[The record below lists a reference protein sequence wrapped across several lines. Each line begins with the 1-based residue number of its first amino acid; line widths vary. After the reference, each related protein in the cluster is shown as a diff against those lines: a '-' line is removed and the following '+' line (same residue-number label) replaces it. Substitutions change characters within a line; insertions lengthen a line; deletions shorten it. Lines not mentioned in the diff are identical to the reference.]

1 MTVYIIQRV
10 ERKIKMT
17 QEKLN
22 EVLKE
27 HAKWLRTRFSSKQ
40 EGHWAD
46 LSWANLRGADL
57 SGADLRGAD
66 LSGADLSG
74 ANLRGADLRG
84 ADLRGPNLSGADL
97 RWADLSG
104 ADLRG
109 ADLRGADLRWADLSG
124 ADLRGADLSG
134 AKAIPHVPIV
144 CPTHG
149 EFIGWKKARAFN
161 GRPVLVQLR
170 IPEQAKRTSATGRKC
185 RCDKA
190 IVVGIEYMDGSTCK
204 KAYSSYDSK
213 FEYERGKEVSVPDF
227 CEDRFQEC
235 AAGIHFFV
243 DKQEAID
250 YEI

>member
-1 MTVYIIQRV
+1 MTVYIIQRM

-22 EVLKE
+22 EVLEE
-27 HAKWLRTRFSSKQ
+27 HAKWLRTRFTGNP
-40 EGHWAD
+40 EG
-46 LSWANLRGADL
+46 SRADL
-57 SGADLRGAD
+57 SGADLRGAYLSGAYLRGAY

-74 ANLRGADLRG
+74 AY
-84 ADLRGPNLSGADL
+84 
-97 RWADLSG
+97 
-104 ADLRG
+104 
-109 ADLRGADLRWADLSG
+109 
-124 ADLRGADLSG
+124 LSG
-134 AKAIPHVPIV
+134 AKAVPHVPIV

-161 GRPVLVQLR
+161 GRPVIVQLC

-190 IVVGIEYMDGSTCK
+190 VVVDIKHMDGSTCE

-213 FEYERGKEVSVPDF
+213 FEYERGKEVSAPDF

>member
-1 MTVYIIQRV
+1 
-10 ERKIKMT
+10 MT

-22 EVLKE
+22 EVLEE
-27 HAKWLRTRFSSKQ
+27 HAKWLRTRFSGKR
-40 EGHWAD
+40 EGRR
-46 LSWANLRGADL
+46 AN
-57 SGADLRGAD
+57 
-66 LSGADLSG
+66 LSGADLSV
-74 ANLRGADLRG
+74 
-84 ADLRGPNLSGADL
+84 
-97 RWADLSG
+97 ADLSG

-109 ADLRGADLRWADLSG
+109 ADLREADLRE
-124 ADLRGADLSG
+124 
-134 AKAIPHVPIV
+134 AKAVPRVPIA

-149 EFIGWKKARAFN
+149 EFIGWKKARDFN

-190 IVVGIEYMDGSTCK
+190 IVVGIEHMDGSTCE

-213 FEYERGKEVSVPDF
+213 FEYEPGKEVSVSDF

-243 DKQEAID
+243 DKEEAID

>member
-1 MTVYIIQRV
+1 MTVYIIQHG
-10 ERKIKMT
+10 EREIKMT

-27 HAKWLRTRFSSKQ
+27 HAKWLRTRFSAKQ
-40 EGHWAD
+40 EGREANLRWANLRGADLSWADLRWANLRGANLSGADLSGANLSGADLSGANLRWANLSGADLSGANLRWANLRWAD
-46 LSWANLRGADL
+46 LSWANLRGA
-57 SGADLRGAD
+57 
-66 LSGADLSG
+66 
-74 ANLRGADLRG
+74 
-84 ADLRGPNLSGADL
+84 
-97 RWADLSG
+97 
-104 ADLRG
+104 
-109 ADLRGADLRWADLSG
+109 
-124 ADLRGADLSG
+124 
-134 AKAIPHVPIV
+134 KAVPHVPIV

-190 IVVGIEYMDGSTCK
+190 IVVDIKHMDGSACE

-213 FEYERGKEVSVPDF
+213 FEYERGKEVSAPDF

>member
-1 MTVYIIQRV
+1 MTVYIIQRM

-22 EVLKE
+22 EVLEE
-27 HAKWLRTRFSSKQ
+27 HAKWLRTRFSGKQ
-40 EGHWAD
+40 EGRRAY
-46 LSWANLRGADL
+46 LRGAYLRGAYL
-57 SGADLRGAD
+57 SGAY
-66 LSGADLSG
+66 
-74 ANLRGADLRG
+74 LRGADLRG
-84 ADLRGPNLSGADL
+84 AY
-97 RWADLSG
+97 
-104 ADLRG
+104 
-109 ADLRGADLRWADLSG
+109 
-124 ADLRGADLSG
+124 LSG
-134 AKAIPHVPIV
+134 AKAVPHVPIV

-149 EFIGWKKARAFN
+149 EFIGWKKARDFN
-161 GRPVLVQLR
+161 GLPVLVQLR

-190 IVVGIEYMDGSTCK
+190 IVVDIKHMDGSTCE

-213 FEYERGKEVSVPDF
+213 FEYEPEKEVSVPGF

>member
-1 MTVYIIQRV
+1 MTVYIIQQG
-10 ERKIKMT
+10 EREIKMT

-22 EVLKE
+22 EVLEE
-27 HAKWLRTRFSSKQ
+27 HAKWLRTRFSAKQ
-40 EGHWAD
+40 EG
-46 LSWANLRGADL
+46 RR
-57 SGADLRGAD
+57 ADLRGAN
-66 LSGADLSG
+66 LCEANLRG
-74 ANLRGADLRG
+74 ANLRGADLCE
-84 ADLRGPNLSGADL
+84 AN
-97 RWADLSG
+97 
-104 ADLRG
+104 LRG
-109 ADLRGADLRWADLSG
+109 ADLCEANLCEADLCGADLCEAN
-124 ADLRGADLSG
+124 LRGA
-134 AKAIPHVPIV
+134 KAVPHVPIV

-149 EFIGWKKARAFN
+149 EFIGWKKARDFY

-190 IVVGIEYMDGSTCK
+190 IVVGIEYMEGSTCE
-204 KAYSSYDSK
+204 KAYSSYDIK
-213 FEYERGKEVSVPDF
+213 FEYEPGNEVSVPDF

>member
-1 MTVYIIQRV
+1 
-10 ERKIKMT
+10 MT

-27 HAKWLRTRFSSKQ
+27 HAKWLRTRFSAKQ
-40 EGHWAD
+40 EGRRAD
-46 LSWANLRGADL
+46 LSGAYLRRADLSGAYLREADLSGAYLREADLSGADLSGAYLSGADL

-66 LSGADLSG
+66 L
-74 ANLRGADLRG
+74 READLRE
-84 ADLRGPNLSGADL
+84 ADLRE
-97 RWADLSG
+97 
-104 ADLRG
+104 
-109 ADLRGADLRWADLSG
+109 
-124 ADLRGADLSG
+124 ADLSG
-134 AKAIPHVPIV
+134 AKAVPHVPIV

-149 EFIGWKKARAFN
+149 EFIGWKKARDFN

-190 IVVGIEYMDGSTCK
+190 IVVGIERMDGSACE
-204 KAYSSYDSK
+204 KAHSSYNSK
-213 FEYERGKEVSVPDF
+213 FEYEPGKEVSVPDF

-243 DKQEAID
+243 DKQEAVD

>member
-1 MTVYIIQRV
+1 
-10 ERKIKMT
+10 MT

-22 EVLKE
+22 EVLEE
-27 HAKWLRTRFSSKQ
+27 HAKWLRTRFSCKR
-40 EGHWAD
+40 EGRWADLRGAD
-46 LSWANLRGADL
+46 LSWANLRGAN
-57 SGADLRGAD
+57 
-66 LSGADLSG
+66 LSG
-74 ANLRGADLRG
+74 ANLSGANLSWANLRG
-84 ADLRGPNLSGADL
+84 A
-97 RWADLSG
+97 
-104 ADLRG
+104 
-109 ADLRGADLRWADLSG
+109 
-124 ADLRGADLSG
+124 
-134 AKAIPHVPIV
+134 KAVPHVPMI

-170 IPEQAKRTSATGRKC
+170 IPEQARRTSATGRKC

-190 IVVGIEYMDGSTCK
+190 IVVGIEHMDGSTCE

-213 FEYERGKEVSVPDF
+213 FEYEPGKEVSVPGF